1 MRYIDIKLISALV
14 ILLKRFFPLPTG
26 VEYVRIWMVF
36 EDYLDGLLKAWLR
49 SIVRSPHVSTEVI
62 AGEPLHRFTASP
74 LHRFTASSTSG
85 YRFCKLNSST
95 TTCWCMRII
104 AVRRDYSQTFI
115 SMLCRAIYQL
125 LAFFALG
132 SGHKWSL
139 TVKIR
144 ERKLGWLE

>member
-1 MRYIDIKLISALV
+1 MSGFEWFLKTIRTGCSKHGEEASFEAHTFQRKL
-14 ILLKRFFPLPTG
+14 
-26 VEYVRIWMVF
+26 
-36 EDYLDGLLKAWLR
+36 
-49 SIVRSPHVSTEVI
+49 SPVS
-62 AGEPLHRFTASP
+62 
-74 LHRFTASSTSG
+74 RFTASSSSG

-95 TTCWCMRII
+95 TTCLCMRII